1 MKKVGDDFRTY
12 RNRTETYSEILER
25 ISSTH
30 PVQVHDIQ
38 EAFSA
43 ENLEQEF
50 CLIQSAHRVR
60 LNNMGKE
67 IHVRG
72 IIEFSNYCRQ
82 DCLYCGLRRSNGN
95 LTRYRMSPE
104 QIIKAASKA
113 LGVHK
118 FGTFVLQSGEDPGC
132 SAEDIA
138 KAVRAIKEMGSAVTL
153 SVGQRLPED
162 YELWRKAGADRF
174 LLKFE
179 TSDPYLFSRL
189 KPTTTLGERLQCLIN
204 LQNLGYQIGTG
215 IILGLPGQTPE
226 SVIGDFMLLRKL
238 DPEMVSIG
246 PFIPHPDT
254 PLGTAG
260 ANTKTSN
267 PTGLIRAT
275 LRAMAL
281 SRLMMPLSHIPA
293 TTALGV
299 IGRNSREWVEL
310 WKQNPKHHDTLSWF
324 DPAQE
329 WNDPRGL
336 ALLCGANVIM
346 PDVTPK
352 RFRDSYEIYPGKA
365 SSDGEELAAI
375 VKAVNLLIDGLGM
388 FVAPGRGDS
397 PKPGF
402 RHCAF
407 EYTGHND
414 VTERTDQK

>member
-1 MKKVGDDFRTY
+1 MELYGAGPVVFIDTPGIDDIGDLGKARAKRALQVLRKTDIAVIVVDPIPGFGLAEKNLLNQLMSKSMPVIAVVGKQDIWTDKTCLEKVAGQVKAVYRDF
-12 RNRTETYSEILER
+12 
-25 ISSTH
+25 
-30 PVQVHDIQ
+30 
-38 EAFSA
+38 
-43 ENLEQEF
+43 
-50 CLIQSAHRVR
+50 
-60 LNNMGKE
+60 
-67 IHVRG
+67 
-72 IIEFSNYCRQ
+72 
-82 DCLYCGLRRSNGN
+82 
-95 LTRYRMSPE
+95 
-104 QIIKAASKA
+104 AASGGKRIPEHWA
-113 LGVHK
+113 CGVSK
-118 FGTFVLQSGEDPGC
+118 MC
-132 SAEDIA
+132 I
-138 KAVRAIKEMGSAVTL
+138 R
-153 SVGQRLPED
+153 
-162 YELWRKAGADRF
+162 DR
-174 LLKFE
+174 
-179 TSDPYLFSRL
+179 
-189 KPTTTLGERLQCLIN
+189 
-204 LQNLGYQIGTG
+204 
-215 IILGLPGQTPE
+215 
-226 SVIGDFMLLRKL
+226 
-238 DPEMVSIG
+238 VSIG